1 MERELTAATFENDQD
16 QPSVTLRRP
25 PDAGVSKAGIY
36 LDKPCRLAHPGGGWG
51 FAPDQPAHPEPT
63 CLALL
68 ALALERDSYG
78 EATRSG
84 WAFLD
89 RCQSADGSYKASGG
103 REEALWPTA
112 LVLFTQ
118 AALGY
123 GQAEGRWTT
132 SRLLGLYSR
141 VRRDLSKTGLAD
153 MDLTLPGW
161 TWVEN
166 DYAWVEPT
174 AWACLALR
182 RVGQG
187 AHPRVAQGQELLL
200 DRTLEEG
207 GTNHAGRRLFGQP
220 TRPLAEPTALALLA
234 LQGRGQHARVQA
246 AGRYLIANSEDCRD
260 LRDLCWTKLA
270 MDAYGGQAGFDYVRA
285 ALDARIETASR
296 ARAAASWCR
305 PSPAAEA
312 LTALALSAER
322 NNFFRLAETEVR
334 GDTLV
339 EAAPPPR
346 YRSWPGR
353 VQSFLR
359 GIGVEAAGFFRET
372 PEASGGPHVS
382 GEEERADTA
391 RYTGQ

>member
-1 MERELTAATFENDQD
+1 MEKEMTAQTFENDQD
-16 QPSVTLRRP
+16 LPSVTLRHT
-25 PDAGVSKAGIY
+25 DASQSKARIY
-36 LDKPCRLAHPGGGWG
+36 LDKLCSLAHPGGGWG
-51 FAPDQPAHPEPT
+51 FAPDQPPHPEPT

-68 ALALERDSYG
+68 ALALEKDSYG

-89 RCQSADGSYKASGG
+89 RCQGTDGSYKAPGG
-103 REEALWPTA
+103 RVEAFWPTA

-141 VRRDLSKTGLAD
+141 IPRDPSKAGLAD
-153 MDLTLPGW
+153 IDLTLPGW

-182 RVGQG
+182 RAGQG

-207 GTNHAGRRLFGQP
+207 GTNHAGQRLFGQP
-220 TRPLAEPTALALLA
+220 SRALAEPTGLALLA

-246 AGRYLIANSEDCRD
+246 AVRYLIANSEDCRD
-260 LRDLCWTKLA
+260 LRDLCWSKLA
-270 MDAYGGQAGFDYVRA
+270 LDSYRGQAGFDYVPA
-285 ALDARIETASR
+285 ALDARIEMAYRT
-296 ARAAASWCR
+296 RAAASWCR
-305 PSPAAEA
+305 PSPPGEA
-312 LTALALSAER
+312 LTALALSAEQ

-334 GDTLV
+334 SDALV

-353 VQSFLR
+353 VQS
-359 GIGVEAAGFFRET
+359 
-372 PEASGGPHVS
+372 
-382 GEEERADTA
+382 
-391 RYTGQ
+391 